1 MSDVNMESWETDV
14 DIALMYVRGRTRRI
28 GHLRFYLETA
38 FKNLKSHYE
47 DNDMDFWETIY
58 DLAKYWLE
66 GTYPDNSPLEEAIHT
81 ELLAFISQI
90 PSWQLLA
97 KDDLHILLEL
107 GAQPIDLDEV
117 MQHLTMA
124 ERHERNVK
132 LHIRV
137 LLYALEHKPTHS
149 AIEDY
154 IDFLEEDYEDW
165 KMRISRIRSLKLKYL
180 IYAFSYD
187 ASWIPLAAAWRHAAW
202 SGVSDAA
209 AKRIQRMYKQWR
221 RHRRQTRQRA
231 ASTRSGQPPAK
242 RFKPRL
248 RF

>member
-1 MSDVNMESWETDV
+1 MSDVNIESWETKV
-14 DIALMYVRGRTRRI
+14 DIALMDVRGVHKPRPI
-28 GHLRFYLETA
+28 GHLRYYLETA
-38 FKNLKSHYE
+38 FENLKSHYE

-66 GTYPDNSPLEEAIHT
+66 GTYPNNSPVEEAIHT
-81 ELLAFISQI
+81 ELLAFMSQI

-97 KDDLHILLEL
+97 KDDLRVLLEL

-124 ERHERNVK
+124 ERHEKNVK

-149 AIEDY
+149 AIEEY
-154 IDFLEEDYEDW
+154 IEFLEEDYEDW
-165 KMRISRIRSLKLKYL
+165 KIRTKHIHSSHLQHL

-187 ASWIPLAAAWRHAAW
+187 ASWIPLAAAW
-202 SGVSDAA
+202 
-209 AKRIQRMYKQWR
+209 KQRQR
-221 RHRRQTRQRA
+221 RRQRSDDNNQSS
-231 ASTRSGQPPAK
+231 ASATK
-242 RFKPRL
+242 RPKLRL

>member
-1 MSDVNMESWETDV
+1 MSDEKIESWQDDV
-14 DIALMYVRGRTRRI
+14 AFALMRVRAVFAPRPI
-28 GHLRFYLETA
+28 EHLRFYLQRA
-38 FKNLKSHYE
+38 FENLKSHYE

-58 DLAKYWLE
+58 DVAKYWLG
-66 GTYPDNSPLEEAIHT
+66 GTYPDISPVEKAIHA
-81 ELLAFISQI
+81 ELVAFIRQI

-97 KDDLHILLEL
+97 KSDESDSDLRVLLEL
-107 GAQPIDLDEV
+107 GAQSIYLDEV

-137 LLYALEHKPTHS
+137 LLYALEHKPTHR

-154 IDFLEEDYEDW
+154 IHFLEEDYEDW
-165 KMRISRIRSLKLKYL
+165 KMRTKHIHSSHLQHL

-187 ASWIPLAAAWRHAAW
+187 ASWIPLAAAWKQRQRRRQRSNDDNLSSA
-202 SGVSDAA
+202 SA
-209 AKRIQRMYKQWR
+209 AKRPKL
-221 RHRRQTRQRA
+221 
-231 ASTRSGQPPAK
+231 
-242 RFKPRL
+242 RL